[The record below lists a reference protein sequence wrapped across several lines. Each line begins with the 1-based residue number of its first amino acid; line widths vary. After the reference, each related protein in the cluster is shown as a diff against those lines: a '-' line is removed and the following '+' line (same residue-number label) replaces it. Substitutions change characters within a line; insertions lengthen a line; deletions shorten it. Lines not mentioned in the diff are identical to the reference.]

1 MGGGLLTVP
10 SRWGGE
16 GGGIRMSEGMKA
28 GGALRQLGLTHL
40 GGGGEE
46 GGEG

>member
-1 MGGGLLTVP
+1 MGGGLLTMP

-28 GGALRQLGLTHL
+28 GGALRQLGLTHR